1 VEIVGMFDKAFLL
14 ALENRFMQDAALAK
28 ELSWKVP
35 EEHTRLALHIY
46 G

>member
-1 VEIVGMFDKAFLL
+1 MFDKAFLL
-14 ALENRFMQDAALAK
+14 ALENGFMQDAALAK

-35 EEHTRLALHIY
+35 EEHTRLCTY